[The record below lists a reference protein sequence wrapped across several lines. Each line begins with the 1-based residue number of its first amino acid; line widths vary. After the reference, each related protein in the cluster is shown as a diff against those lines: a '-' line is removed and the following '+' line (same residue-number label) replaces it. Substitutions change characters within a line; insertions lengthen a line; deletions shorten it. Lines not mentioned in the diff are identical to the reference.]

1 MEDSTVIAALI
12 GIGGILIKQF
22 WDGYSNNQKNKKLL
36 YEQKKQSDRTQENL
50 LNKLIYDGIKDE
62 KLVIEKKL
70 NEFYYPMKNYLRRSK
85 SAYKIFTQGKPEDFR
100 TLEHLLDREKLFNG
114 KSVKLN
120 DNDNVL
126 LKRIFLIGEE
136 IENLISEKCHIIFDD
151 GEFMNTYVPSKG
163 YEDYNY
169 PEDESLMSMTQNHL
183 SFIRDAFNGDLSKD
197 LERFKLYVY
206 PRELNSRII
215 IKIDDLE
222 NRVKSL
228 ELQMEQVKGSIK

>member
-22 WDGYSNNQKNKKLL
+22 WDGYFNSQKNKRLL
-36 YEQKKQSDRTQENL
+36 KEQKDQSDRTQKNL
-50 LNKLIYDGIKDE
+50 LNKLMYDEIKDK
-62 KLVIEKKL
+62 KLVIESKL
-70 NEFYYPMKNYLRRSK
+70 YEFYYPMKNYLRRSK
-85 SAYKIFTQGKPEDFR
+85 SAYRVFVNGKPEGFR
-100 TLEHLLDREKLFNG
+100 TLEHLLDKEKLFND
-114 KSVKLN
+114 VKVELS

-136 IENLISEKCHIIFDD
+136 IENLISEKCHLVFDD
-151 GEFMNTYVPSKG
+151 SEFMDTYVPSEG

-169 PEDESLMSMTQNHL
+169 PNDESLMSMTQNHL
-183 SFIRDAFNGDLSKD
+183 SFIRDAFYGELSED

-206 PRELNSRII
+206 PRELNSRIT
-215 IKIDDLE
+215 IKIEELE
-222 NRVKSL
+222 NKIKSF